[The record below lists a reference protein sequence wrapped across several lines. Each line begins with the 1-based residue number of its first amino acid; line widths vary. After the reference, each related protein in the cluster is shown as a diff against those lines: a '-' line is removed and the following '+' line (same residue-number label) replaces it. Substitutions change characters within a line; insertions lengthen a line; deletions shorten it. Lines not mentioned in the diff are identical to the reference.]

1 MAELNGRRG
10 GSRAWERIRK
20 RIMARDGGRC
30 VVCGGPGDSVDHII
44 PRAAGGQ
51 DDWHNL
57 QTLCDFHHRRKTV
70 SELRTL
76 SQMPRK
82 RRNASNDVAKQAKQA
97 KKGEIRVFVGLD
109 GAGSSP
115 FGPK

>member
-10 GSRAWERIRK
+10 GSRRWERIRK

-30 VVCGGPGDSVDHII
+30 VVCGGPGDSVDPIV
-44 PRAAGGQ
+44 PRAAGGE

-57 QTLCDFHHRRKTV
+57 QTLCDVHHRAKTV
-70 SELRTL
+70 AELRTL

-82 RRNASNDVAKQAKQA
+82 RRASSKTAENTEKQA

-115 FGPK
+115 FGPS